1 MNRRTALLLSM
12 LGAGALLPQTL
23 WAQTAGR
30 KSSSKTRDKT
40 FAPVSAREDEP
51 VDKEASAEEAPATIP
66 PEPGFQWK
74 RWPIAKYTR
83 VASNQTNPQKALV
96 DWIFKR
102 TGLAEWHGDK
112 VAVLSASRNELRAY
126 NSPDVLKQVDDVV
139 ERFTNAVEDILS
151 VHVQF
156 IAAVDTR
163 WRYSVYN
170 RLTFVGSGPQGQQ
183 IWTMRV
189 EDAALVLSQMQ
200 VQQGFRKLADQRVE
214 MVNGQTL
221 TIKTSEPRAFASGL
235 QRDGGAGAGF
245 QSRADKIEESVLL
258 KLSPLLNFEGDAT
271 DAMIDLTVNTVR
283 SFHRTRVITPRE
295 SGPGEMAIDV
305 PEATQTRLEQTVKN
319 WRLGQTLVISAGIH
333 PGVLSNKGGWFNL
346 PIPGTYPTGTEVLV
360 FLEAETVSR
369 SKSSSRVDD
378 TPTESTSTN
387 TSKSSRSKRPRN
399 SDNNPDDEENPD
411 K

>member
-1 MNRRTALLLSM
+1 MNRRTALMLSM
-12 LGAGALLPQTL
+12 LGCLVPQALR
-23 WAQTAGR
+23 AQSAGR
-30 KSSSKTRDKT
+30 KSSKTRDKT
-40 FAPVSAREDEP
+40 FAPVSSRDDQADEP
-51 VDKEASAEEAPATIP
+51 AASGEEPTTALP
-66 PEPGFQWK
+66 PEPGFQW
-74 RWPIAKYTR
+74 RRYPIARYTR
-83 VASNQTNPQKALV
+83 AASNQSNPQKAII

-112 VAVLSASRNELRAY
+112 MAVLSASRNELRAY
-126 NSPDVLKQVDDVV
+126 NSAEVLKQVDEVV
-139 ERFTNAVEDILS
+139 ERFTNAVEDVLS

-163 WRYSVYN
+163 WRYSVFN
-170 RLTFVGSGPQGQQ
+170 RLTFVGNGPQGQQ
-183 IWTMRV
+183 IWTMTV
-189 EDAALVLSQMQ
+189 SDAALILSQMQ

-221 TIKTSEPRAFASGL
+221 TIKTSEPRGYASGL
-235 QRDGGAGAGF
+235 QREGGAGAGF
-245 QSRADKIEESVLL
+245 QSRADKIEESIVL

-283 SFHRTRVITPRE
+283 SFHRTRVITPRDA
-295 SGPGEMAIDV
+295 GPSEMAIDV

-333 PGVLSNKGGWFNL
+333 PGVLSSKGGWFNL

-369 SKSSSRVDD
+369 SKSSARVDEE
-378 TPTESTSTN
+378 PSQGSTA
-387 TSKSSRSKRPRN
+387 KEARKRPRSSSN
-399 SDNNPDDEENPD
+399 SADDQEDPDR
-411 K
+411 

>member
-1 MNRRTALLLSM
+1 MNRRTALMLSM
-12 LGAGALLPQTL
+12 LGALVPQGL
-23 WAQTAGR
+23 YAQTAAR
-30 KSSSKTRDKT
+30 KSSKTRDKT
-40 FAPVSAREDEP
+40 FSPQTARDDQADDAASSADE
-51 VDKEASAEEAPATIP
+51 ATSALP
-66 PEPGFQWK
+66 PEPGFQW
-74 RWPIAKYTR
+74 RRYPIARYTR
-83 VASNQTNPQKALV
+83 AASNQSNPQKAMI

-102 TGLAEWHGDK
+102 TGLAEWHGEK
-112 VAVLSASRNELRAY
+112 MAVLSASRTELRAY
-126 NSPDVLKQVDDVV
+126 NSADVLKQVDEVV
-139 ERFTNAVEDILS
+139 ERFTNAVEDVLS

-163 WRYSVYN
+163 WRYSVFN

-189 EDAALVLSQMQ
+189 DDAALVLSQMQ

-214 MVNGQTL
+214 MINGQTL

-235 QRDGGAGAGF
+235 QREGGAGAGF
-245 QSRADKIEESVLL
+245 QARPDKIEESVVL

-283 SFHRTRVITPRE
+283 SFHRTRVITPRDA
-295 SGPGEMAIDV
+295 GPSEMAIDV

-333 PGVLSNKGGWFNL
+333 PGVLSSKGGWFNL

-360 FLEAETVSR
+360 FLEAETISR

-378 TPTESTSTN
+378 APTQTS
-387 TSKSSRSKRPRN
+387 SGKEGRKRTRN
-399 SDNNPDDEENPD
+399 SDSSSDEQEEPDR
-411 K
+411 

>member
-1 MNRRTALLLSM
+1 MNRRTALMLTM
-12 LGAGALLPQTL
+12 LGGLVPQSL
-23 WAQTAGR
+23 RAQSGGR
-30 KSSSKTRDKT
+30 KSSKTRDKA
-40 FAPVSAREDEP
+40 FAPVSRDDES
-51 VDKEASAEEAPATIP
+51 DDHATSGDEAPTPIP

-74 RWPIAKYTR
+74 RYKISRYTAA
-83 VASNQTNPQKALV
+83 ASNQTVPPQKAII

-112 VAVLSASRNELRAY
+112 IAVLSASRTELRAY
-126 NSPDVLKQVDDVV
+126 NSTDVLKQVDEVV
-139 ERFTNAVEDILS
+139 ERFTNAVEDVLS

-156 IAAVDTR
+156 VAAVDTR
-163 WRYSVYN
+163 WRYSVFN

-189 EDAALVLSQMQ
+189 DDAALVLSQMQ

-214 MVNGQTL
+214 MINGQTL

-235 QRDGGAGAGF
+235 QREGGAGAGF
-245 QSRADKIEESVLL
+245 QSRADKIEESVNL

-283 SFHRTRVITPRE
+283 SFHRTRVITPRDT
-295 SGPGEMAIDV
+295 GAAEMAIDV

-378 TPTESTSTN
+378 SPTQASDG
-387 TSKSSRSKRPRN
+387 KAARKRPRN
-399 SDNNPDDEENPD
+399 SDSGSEDDENPD
-411 K
+411 R